1 MSAGAPIVIEY
12 ASSESGAAIDP
23 GLVSAATPMLWT
35 AILSG
40 GCVAV
45 CFGSFGQVPMM
56 SVLHLFIY
64 AAILIIAT
72 IAGKRFFVPG
82 AGLRTAL
89 DLVACMGLIGIM
101 FAPLLAP
108 VFQEQN
114 ENRGIMPLGVCFLL
128 MAITTT
134 RHLLLYRSIAGVLQL
149 ADRRGL
155 ARSFLV
161 MGWVKMIYEGLWLM
175 CCALPLMMYQ
185 DRSMGREEDVAVFL
199 AFGAL
204 FGCFGFGLIWIWM
217 IISHTMLVATVKRQ
231 GRAIVTAVAQPVM
244 AVS

>member
-1 MSAGAPIVIEY
+1 MVIEY
-12 ASSESGAAIDP
+12 ASSESGASVHP
-23 GLVSAATPMLWT
+23 GLALAATPMLWT

-40 GCVAV
+40 LCVASCFVTFTQHPLAAFSHV
-45 CFGSFGQVPMM
+45 CNYVMIFVSAGMAGTRYRPPG
-56 SVLHLFIY
+56 
-64 AAILIIAT
+64 AAARTVQDIIAS
-72 IAGKRFFVPG
+72 V
-82 AGLRTAL
+82 GL
-89 DLVACMGLIGIM
+89 MGIM
-101 FAPLLAP
+101 IAP
-108 VFQEQN
+108 VLFLTYTVQSMSA
-114 ENRGIMPLGVCFLL
+114 GPFALGACFLL
-128 MAITTT
+128 IAATTS
-134 RHLLLYRSIAGVLQL
+134 RHLMLYSAVSNALV
-149 ADRRGL
+149 AANRRGL

-217 IISHTMLVATVKRQ
+217 IIAHAMLVATVKRQ
-231 GRAIVTAVAQPVM
+231 GKAIMTALAQPVM